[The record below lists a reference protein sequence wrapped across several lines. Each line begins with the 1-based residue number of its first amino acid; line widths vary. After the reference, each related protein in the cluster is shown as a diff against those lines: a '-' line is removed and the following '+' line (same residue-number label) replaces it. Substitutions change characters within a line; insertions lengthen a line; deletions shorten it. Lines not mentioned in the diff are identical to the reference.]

1 MLRFDFTHFEGVTPE
16 QLSQVEE
23 LVNQKITEFLPVK
36 TCETSMKEAQEMGA
50 MALFGEKYGDQVR
63 VVNCGNWSV
72 ELCGGTHVENTGQIG
87 ALKIVSE
94 AGVASGVRRI
104 EAVTGTGVLLKTI
117 EAEDTIRQIAEALK
131 SNPSAVAQKAV
142 SVVEELKDTKKE
154 LEDFKKAAMGSEVDD
169 MVEAAKVV
177 GDIKLVTKEFKDYN
191 INDLRNLSDDIKAS
205 YKGIVMVF
213 ATVNG
218 PKVTFLVSITDD
230 LLEKGLHAGNMIKQ
244 IAAACGGGGGGKADM
259 AQAGAKD
266 SSKIPDAFKVAE
278 ELLS

>member
-1 MLRFDFTHFEGVTPE
+1 M
-16 QLSQVEE
+16 
-23 LVNQKITEFLPVK
+23 
-36 TCETSMKEAQEMGA
+36 
-50 MALFGEKYGDQVR
+50 
-63 VVNCGNWSV
+63 
-72 ELCGGTHVENTGQIG
+72 
-87 ALKIVSE
+87 
-94 AGVASGVRRI
+94 
-104 EAVTGTGVLLKTI
+104 
-117 EAEDTIRQIAEALK
+117 
-131 SNPSAVAQKAV
+131 
-142 SVVEELKDTKKE
+142 KDTKKE

>member
-1 MLRFDFTHFEGVTPE
+1 M
-16 QLSQVEE
+16 
-23 LVNQKITEFLPVK
+23 
-36 TCETSMKEAQEMGA
+36 
-50 MALFGEKYGDQVR
+50 
-63 VVNCGNWSV
+63 
-72 ELCGGTHVENTGQIG
+72 ENTGQIG

-177 GDIKLVTKEFKDYN
+177 GDIKL
-191 INDLRNLSDDIKAS
+191 
-205 YKGIVMVF
+205 
-213 ATVNG
+213 
-218 PKVTFLVSITDD
+218 
-230 LLEKGLHAGNMIKQ
+230 
-244 IAAACGGGGGGKADM
+244 
-259 AQAGAKD
+259 
-266 SSKIPDAFKVAE
+266 
-278 ELLS
+278 